1 MATTLI
7 MSAKMATPD
16 YLKTKGLYD
25 VHDVTNETASR
36 DSNNNVNL
44 AMWAKFGNSSISVRE
59 VIITSTL

>member
-7 MSAKMATPD
+7 ISAKMATPD

-44 AMWAKFGNSSISVRE
+44 AM
-59 VIITSTL
+59 